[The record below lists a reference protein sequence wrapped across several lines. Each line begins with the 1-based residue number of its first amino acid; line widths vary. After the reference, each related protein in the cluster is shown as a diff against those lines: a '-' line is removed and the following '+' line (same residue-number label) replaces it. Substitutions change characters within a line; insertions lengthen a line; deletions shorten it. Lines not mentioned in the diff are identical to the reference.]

1 MEGQLPPK
9 PGFQRLLHDSLL
21 AAAHDFPVKPALIT
35 EKGTLTYSELFDNV
49 RRCAGALVRFGL
61 RRGDR
66 VIIYADNTAEC
77 VIGIWATLWAGGV
90 FVVVNPQTK
99 TDKLRYLIEKSNARI
114 LITDEHLWPQFAP
127 LLSDPE
133 ILNRVICRGAAQHA
147 RSEPTG
153 VQVEDYWRTLENQ
166 SPLDRPVF
174 NIPLDVAALIFT
186 SGSTGTPKGVT
197 MTHQSMVFA
206 RDSITEY
213 LRLNEQDR
221 LINVLPLAFDYG
233 LYQLL
238 MAVGLGATLVLE
250 RSFAYA
256 GRVLDQIKQH
266 DITVFPGVP
275 TIYSHLL
282 SMDQKVPLCFPS
294 VRRLT
299 NTAAAL
305 PPDYIPSLRRIF
317 PNALI
322 FAMYGLTECKRVS
335 YLEPELIDAKRG
347 SVGKPIPGTEMFLL
361 SPEGKPVGPGEPGI
375 LHVRGPHVMLGYWND
390 PERTAKM
397 LKPGNLPGERILCAQ
412 DWFTMDEEGFFYFQG
427 RNDDIIKSG
436 GEKISPVEVENV
448 LYGLKGIK
456 EAAVIGI
463 PDEALGQAVKAF
475 VVLED
480 GVEISVR
487 EILRHCSARLEN
499 FMVPRSVELL
509 PELPKTDNGKIKK
522 DLLVGK

>member
-1 MEGQLPPK
+1 
-9 PGFQRLLHDSLL
+9 
-21 AAAHDFPVKPALIT
+21 
-35 EKGTLTYSELFDNV
+35 
-49 RRCAGALVRFGL
+49 
-61 RRGDR
+61 
-66 VIIYADNTAEC
+66 
-77 VIGIWATLWAGGV
+77 LWPGGV
-90 FVVVNPQTK
+90 FVIVNPKIK
-99 TDKLRYLIEKSNARI
+99 TDKLRYIAEKSGARI
-114 LITDEHLWPQFAP
+114 LVTDEHLWPQFAP
-127 LLSDPE
+127 LLSE
-133 ILNRVICRGAAQHA
+133 SGILDRVLCSSAGKCS
-147 RSEPTG
+147 RSEPTK
-153 VQVEDYWRTLENQ
+153 VEVEDYWQTLENQ
-166 SPLDRPVF
+166 SPLDHPTF
-174 NIPLDVAALIFT
+174 NTPLDVAALIFT

-213 LRLNEQDR
+213 LRLSEQDR

-238 MAVGLGATLVLE
+238 MAAGLGATLVMA
-250 RSFAYA
+250 RSFAYP
-256 GRVLDQIKQH
+256 GKVMDQIRH
-266 DITVFPGVP
+266 HEVTVFPGVP

-282 SMDQKVPLCFPS
+282 SMHQKVPLCFPS
-294 VRRLT
+294 VRRVT

-305 PPDYIPSLRRIF
+305 PPDYLPSLRTIF

-335 YLEPELIDAKRG
+335 YLEPELIEAKRG

-361 SPEGKPVGPGEPGI
+361 SLEGKRVGPGEPVI

-397 LKPGNLPGERILCAQ
+397 LKPGCLPGERVLCAQ
-412 DWFTMDEEGFFYFQG
+412 DWFTMDEDGFFYFQG

-475 VVLED
+475 VVLDD
-480 GVEISVR
+480 GVEISAQ
-487 EILRHCSARLEN
+487 EILRHCFTRLEN
-499 FMVPRSVELL
+499 FMVPRSVEFHR
-509 PELPKTDNGKIKK
+509 ELPKTDNGKIKK
-522 DLLVGK
+522 DALRE

>member
-1 MEGQLPPK
+1 MSNSMPSRPRC
-9 PGFQRLLHDSLL
+9 QRLLHDSLL
-21 AAAHDFPVKPALIT
+21 AAAHDVPGKPALIT
-35 EKGTLTYSELFDNV
+35 ENGTLTYAELFESV
-49 RRCAGALVRFGL
+49 RRCAGVLVRFGL
-61 RRGDR
+61 GRGDR

-77 VIGIWATLWAGGV
+77 VISIWATLWAGGV

-99 TDKLRYLIEKSNARI
+99 TDKLRYIIEKSGARI
-114 LITDEHLWPQFAP
+114 LVTDEHLWPQFAP
-127 LLSDPE
+127 LLSEPD
-133 ILNRVICRGAAQHA
+133 ILDRVMCRGAAGRP
-147 RSEPTG
+147 RSELTKLE
-153 VQVEDYWRTLENQ
+153 VEDYWRTLENQ
-166 SPLDRPVF
+166 SPLDGPIF

-206 RDSITEY
+206 RNSITEY
-213 LRLNEQDR
+213 LRLSEQDR

-238 MAVGLGATLVLE
+238 MAVGLGATLVLA
-250 RSFAYA
+250 RSFAYP
-256 GRVLDQIKQH
+256 GKVMDQIRQH
-266 DITVFPGVP
+266 EVTVFPGVP

-282 SMDQKVPLCFPS
+282 SMHQKVPFCFPS
-294 VRRLT
+294 VRRVT

-305 PPDYIPSLRRIF
+305 PPDYLPSLRTIF

-335 YLEPELIDAKRG
+335 YLEPELIETKRG

-361 SPEGKPVGPGEPGI
+361 SPEGKRVGPGEPGI

-390 PERTAKM
+390 PEMTAKM
-397 LKPGNLPGERILCAQ
+397 LKPGNLPGERVLCAQ
-412 DWFTMDEEGFFYFQG
+412 DWFIMDEDGFFYFQG

-448 LYGLKGIK
+448 LHGLKGIK

-463 PDEALGQAVKAF
+463 PEEALGQAVKAF

-480 GVEISVR
+480 GVELSPK
-487 EILRHCSARLEN
+487 EILRHCFARLEN
-499 FMVPRSVELL
+499 FMVPRTVEFLR
-509 PELPKTDNGKIKK
+509 ELPKTDNGKIKK
-522 DLLVGK
+522 DALR